1 MSASDVQR
9 HAREDGRVQRYSERE
24 DVHGNNEEEQH
35 APLTARQKASLRFL
49 QVNTPISL
57 LCCIATA
64 LFAAMIV
71 PSIHYVFR
79 SQPTYF
85 SMAPLMLLAYSI
97 VMLLFEFG
105 FCLLAVIT
113 PNPHTQRC
121 IVQGAGSRLALANYM
136 LSMWLLCRII
146 DSTTTMVI
154 GSCVLVGI
162 AILTL
167 TNGVVLRAKY
177 RARWMHPLELL
188 LVHVPNKL
196 VFLFVAQVL
205 LWDQLMLTWGW
216 DRSLGRDALANGF
229 WFAVCV
235 QTLFGIGLIVWITY
249 TCDVSVYVISMFL
262 DAAVL
267 KFYKMPIIGPNARPF
282 VLTIIFFVSMF
293 LRTIALLVPAML
305 QNGFLV
311 ICHTHRR
318 HVPDAPYEN
327 PAVEDVSTSTPS
339 ALPPPSS
346 AQPPVGAGA
355 SNDNDEEST
364 ERTRLLRHT
373 DPAYG
378 AVSSA

>member
-1 MSASDVQR
+1 M
-9 HAREDGRVQRYSERE
+9 
-24 DVHGNNEEEQH
+24 
-35 APLTARQKASLRFL
+35 
-49 QVNTPISL
+49 
-57 LCCIATA
+57 
-64 LFAAMIV
+64 
-71 PSIHYVFR
+71 
-79 SQPTYF
+79 
-85 SMAPLMLLAYSI
+85 
-97 VMLLFEFG
+97 
-105 FCLLAVIT
+105 
-113 PNPHTQRC
+113 
-121 IVQGAGSRLALANYM
+121 
-136 LSMWLLCRII
+136 
-146 DSTTTMVI
+146 
-154 GSCVLVGI
+154 
-162 AILTL
+162 
-167 TNGVVLRAKY
+167 
-177 RARWMHPLELL
+177 
-188 LVHVPNKL
+188 HVPNKL
-196 VFLFVAQVL
+196 VFLLVAQVL

-346 AQPPVGAGA
+346 AQPSVGAGA
-355 SNDNDEEST
+355 SNDSDKEST